1 MATRKKK
8 KLQNICVTGGLGFIG
23 SHVVVKLINEGHK
36 VVILDTKTDYGI
48 INKAELDAVMQER
61 FFGIANRITDSVSLN
76 IYTIDVAN
84 PELKTLFEKEKFDSV
99 IHLASFPRQKVVNA
113 DPTQGSKVMSEGLLN
128 LLELSRQTNVK
139 RFSYISSSMVYGDF
153 DDLVDETQPCNPRG
167 QYAIMKYMGEKL
179 VEDYSK
185 HFDYTIV
192 RPSAV
197 YGPRDVE
204 DRVLSK
210 FVLGALNNE
219 TLSVRGADEVLDF
232 TYVTDTA
239 QGIALASTKDCKHAI
254 YNITR
259 CELLPITLAQAATTV
274 IDIVGSGKW
283 LEYDKDPNF
292 PSRGRLSIARARTD
306 LGYEPKV
313 DFEQGCKQYIEWM
326 KANDTIYKS

>member
-1 MATRKKK
+1 
-8 KLQNICVTGGLGFIG
+8 LNILVSGGLGFIG
-23 SHVVVKLINEGHK
+23 HEVVRLLGDHNVMVLDSMTNYDFIPLDQMMKLFQLRQSDLRNQVPI
-36 VVILDTKTDYGI
+36 
-48 INKAELDAVMQER
+48 R
-61 FFGIANRITDSVSLN
+61 R
-76 IYTIDVAN
+76 IDVRDKAQVD
-84 PELKTLFEKEKFDSV
+84 TVFEEFKPDVV
-99 IHLASFPRQKVVNA
+99 IHLASYPRQKVVLENPSVA
-113 DPTQGSKVMSEGLLN
+113 SEVMSTGLIN
-128 LLELSRQTNVK
+128 LLEASKKKVSK
-139 RFSYISSSMVYGDF
+139 FVYVSSSMVYGDF

-210 FVLGALNNE
+210 FVLGALNND
-219 TLSVRGADEVLDF
+219 TLKVRGVDEILDF

-259 CELLPITLAQAATTV
+259 CELLPITLAQAATQV
-274 IDIVGSGKW
+274 IDIVGKGHW
-283 LEYDKDPNF
+283 VEYAKDPNF
-292 PSRGRLSIARARTD
+292 PSRGRLCIARARTD

-313 DFEQGCKQYIEWM
+313 DFVQGCKQYIKWM
-326 KANDTIYKS
+326 KDNDTIYKS

>member
-1 MATRKKK
+1 
-8 KLQNICVTGGLGFIG
+8 LNILVSGGLGFIG
-23 SHVVVKLINEGHK
+23 HEVVRLLGDHNVMVIDSMTNYDFIPLDQMMKLFQLRQGDLRNQVPVKRVDIRDKAQINT
-36 VVILDTKTDYGI
+36 V
-48 INKAELDAVMQER
+48 
-61 FFGIANRITDSVSLN
+61 
-76 IYTIDVAN
+76 
-84 PELKTLFEKEKFDSV
+84 FEKFKPDVV
-99 IHLASFPRQKVVNA
+99 IHLASYPRQKVVLENPSVA
-113 DPTQGSKVMSEGLLN
+113 SEVMSTGLIN
-128 LLELSRQTNVK
+128 LLEASKKTVSK
-139 RFSYISSSMVYGDF
+139 FVYVSSSMVYGDF
-153 DDLVDETQPCNPRG
+153 DDLVDETQPCDPRG

-179 VEDYSK
+179 VEDYKK
-185 HFDYTIV
+185 HFDYTII

-210 FVLGALNNE
+210 FVVGALNND
-219 TLSVRGADEVLDF
+219 TLKVRGVDEILDF

-274 IDIVGSGKW
+274 IDIVGKGHW
-283 LEYDKDPNF
+283 VEYAKDPNF

-306 LGYEPKV
+306 LGYDPKV

>member
-1 MATRKKK
+1 
-8 KLQNICVTGGLGFIG
+8 LNILVSGGLGFIG
-23 SHVVVKLINEGHK
+23 HEVVRLLGDHNVMVIDSMTNYDFIPLDQMMKLFQLRQGDLRNQVPVKRVDIRDKAQINTVFENFK
-36 VVILDTKTDYGI
+36 P
-48 INKAELDAVMQER
+48 
-61 FFGIANRITDSVSLN
+61 
-76 IYTIDVAN
+76 DV
-84 PELKTLFEKEKFDSV
+84 V
-99 IHLASFPRQKVVNA
+99 IHLASYPRQKVVLENPSVA
-113 DPTQGSKVMSEGLLN
+113 SEVMSTGLIN
-128 LLELSRQTNVK
+128 LLEASKKTVSK
-139 RFSYISSSMVYGDF
+139 FVYVSSSMVYGDF
-153 DDLVDETQPCNPRG
+153 DDLVDETQPCDPRG

-179 VEDYSK
+179 VEDYKK
-185 HFDYTIV
+185 HFDYTII

-210 FVLGALNNE
+210 FVVGALNND
-219 TLSVRGADEVLDF
+219 TLKVRGVDEILDF

-274 IDIVGSGKW
+274 INIVGKGHW
-283 LEYDKDPNF
+283 VEYAKDPNF

-306 LGYEPKV
+306 LGYDPKV

>member
-1 MATRKKK
+1 M
-8 KLQNICVTGGLGFIG
+8 NILVSGGLGFIG
-23 SHVVVKLINEGHK
+23 HEVVRLLGDHNVMVIDSMTNYDFIPLDQMMKLFQLRQGDLRNQ
-36 VVILDTKTDYGI
+36 VP
-48 INKAELDAVMQER
+48 NK
-61 FFGIANRITDSVSLN
+61 RIDIRDKAQVNSVFEN
-76 IYTIDVAN
+76 FKPDV
-84 PELKTLFEKEKFDSV
+84 V
-99 IHLASFPRQKVVNA
+99 IHLASYPRQKVVLENPGVA
-113 DPTQGSKVMSEGLLN
+113 SEVMSTGLIN
-128 LLELSRQTNVK
+128 LLEASKKTVSK
-139 RFSYISSSMVYGDF
+139 FVYVSSSMVYGDF
-153 DDLVDETQPCNPRG
+153 DDLVDETQPCDPRG

-274 IDIVGSGKW
+274 IDIVGKGHW

>member
-1 MATRKKK
+1 M
-8 KLQNICVTGGLGFIG
+8 NILVSGGLGFIG
-23 SHVVVKLINEGHK
+23 HEVVRLLKDHNVMSIDNVTNYDFIPQQQVYDLVDLREKSLEHTVYNKPVDIREKHLVNE
-36 VVILDTKTDYGI
+36 VF
-48 INKAELDAVMQER
+48 NK
-61 FFGIANRITDSVSLN
+61 FKP
-76 IYTIDVAN
+76 DV
-84 PELKTLFEKEKFDSV
+84 V
-99 IHLASFPRQKVVNA
+99 IHLASYPRQKVVLENPSVA
-113 DPTQGSKVMSEGLLN
+113 SEVMSTGLIN
-128 LLELSRQTNVK
+128 LLEASKKTVSK
-139 RFSYISSSMVYGDF
+139 FVYVSSSMVYGDF
-153 DDLVDETQPCNPRG
+153 DDLVDETEQCRPRG

-185 HFDYTIV
+185 HFDYTII

-210 FVLGALNNE
+210 FVIGALNND

-239 QGIALASTKDCKHAI
+239 QGIALASTKDCKHSI
-254 YNITR
+254 YNVTR

-274 IDIVGSGKW
+274 IDIVGSGDW
-283 LEYDKDPNF
+283 IEYGKDPNF

-306 LGYEPKV
+306 LGYEPRV
-313 DFEQGCKQYIEWM
+313 DFEQGCRQYIKWM

>member
-1 MATRKKK
+1 M
-8 KLQNICVTGGLGFIG
+8 NILVSGGLGFIG
-23 SHVVVKLINEGHK
+23 HEVVRLLGDHNVMVIDSMTNYDFIPLDQMMKLFQLRQGDLRNQVPI
-36 VVILDTKTDYGI
+36 
-48 INKAELDAVMQER
+48 R
-61 FFGIANRITDSVSLN
+61 R
-76 IYTIDVAN
+76 IDVRDKAQVN
-84 PELKTLFEKEKFDSV
+84 TVFEEFKPDVV
-99 IHLASFPRQKVVNA
+99 IHLASYPRQKVVLENPSVA
-113 DPTQGSKVMSEGLLN
+113 SEVMSTGLIN
-128 LLELSRQTNVK
+128 LLEASKKTVSK
-139 RFSYISSSMVYGDF
+139 FVYVSSSMVYGDF
-153 DDLVDETQPCNPRG
+153 DDLVDETQPCDPRG

-179 VEDYSK
+179 VEDYKK
-185 HFDYTIV
+185 HFDYTII

-210 FVLGALNNE
+210 FVVGALNND
-219 TLSVRGADEVLDF
+219 TLKVRGVDEILDF
-232 TYVTDTA
+232 TYVADTA

-274 IDIVGSGKW
+274 IDIVGKGHW
-283 LEYDKDPNF
+283 VEYAKDPNF

-306 LGYEPKV
+306 LGYDPKV